1 MIVGGETGML
11 LPSGEREKE
20 MQKNVESQTIGFGEI
35 WDFRIVPLPAIIAGR
50 FDRKTVKSES
60 RTRPNNTFRLLK
72 FLLIKKQIIRR
83 VIWAFKRIRLSGPR
97 GSFTPDDRVNRWV
110 LSVVNGDWVRD
121 CALLCMCNRVWIVR
135 ECVLTITR
143 SRSTFGSAIHCLIG
157 LTVFRVI
164 PFS

>member
-83 VIWAFKRIRLSGPR
+83 VINCAIVSN
-97 GSFTPDDRVNRWV
+97 VN
-110 LSVVNGDWVRD
+110 LFLKK
-121 CALLCMCNRVWIVR
+121 LLLACLLPYFNSIQTNR
-135 ECVLTITR
+135 
-143 SRSTFGSAIHCLIG
+143 
-157 LTVFRVI
+157 
-164 PFS
+164 

>member
-60 RTRPNNTFRLLK
+60 QVSNWIENWICAASIEDKCSLLNSIGIGK
-72 FLLIKKQIIRR
+72 SVLL
-83 VIWAFKRIRLSGPR
+83 
-97 GSFTPDDRVNRWV
+97 
-110 LSVVNGDWVRD
+110 
-121 CALLCMCNRVWIVR
+121 
-135 ECVLTITR
+135 E
-143 SRSTFGSAIHCLIG
+143 G
-157 LTVFRVI
+157 LNVFE
-164 PFS
+164 